1 MRGKLGVW
9 LVFGTLVNIPQS
21 PILWGWA
28 QAPQAAVRAQG
39 EDADPL
45 SIVIWVYNY
54 PHVPN
59 RTLAE
64 AENAVARIFA
74 RAGISAEWIQCPVS
88 AEEVQARPA
97 CQERMSEKDLALV
110 TLPQSNAAT
119 RRNSDTY
126 FGSAQ
131 VFTNGQF
138 GHYAY
143 VFYDRVEDPA
153 NRGEAS
159 VSQVLADIAA
169 HELGHVLLR
178 SSAHAASGLMRA
190 RWDKDDLHRAAQG
203 QLLFTPNEAERI
215 RAEVRARMEASA
227 RMRKTVSSIRSY
239 QGSMVIL
246 RARPGNRAEVWPS
259 GLRNPEY

>member
-21 PILWGWA
+21 PILLGWA

-153 NRGEAS
+153 GEGSAVAGVPEGGELPDVAS
-159 VSQVLADIAA
+159 LGKALVQIL
-169 HELGHVLLR
+169 ELFLR
-178 SSAHAASGLMRA
+178 R
-190 RWDKDDLHRAAQG
+190 
-203 QLLFTPNEAERI
+203 
-215 RAEVRARMEASA
+215 
-227 RMRKTVSSIRSY
+227 
-239 QGSMVIL
+239 
-246 RARPGNRAEVWPS
+246 
-259 GLRNPEY
+259 